1 MKKLLAT
8 LALVSS
14 SSLITTHVAAN
25 EMPSANYSWIQLEL
39 GAKQLQE
46 EDAED
51 LDTQAAVG
59 ISGVIG
65 QPDWPVGI
73 YIGALS
79 SGAEA
84 EYRFS
89 DGSFYEELE
98 LFELNLGIA
107 KSFATQSNFNPYI
120 AGGVAIGNGEY
131 SYWTSDDESNKEVY
145 TIESAYGFWAGAG
158 VNYVFGSGFTL
169 GGQARYSM
177 INSSFE
183 EPGIDDDVE
192 IGGVSI
198 LLNLGYTFN

>member
-14 SSLITTHVAAN
+14 SSLIATHVAAN
-25 EMPSANYSWIQLEL
+25 EMPSANYPWIQLEL
-39 GAKQLQE
+39 GVKQLQE

-51 LDTQAAVG
+51 IDTQGAVG
-59 ISGVIG
+59 ISGVYV

-73 YIGALS
+73 YVGILS
-79 SGAEA
+79 SASEA

-89 DGSFYEELE
+89 DFSLHEKLDI
-98 LFELNLGIA
+98 FELNLGIA

-120 AGGVAIGNGEY
+120 AGGLAIGNGEL
-131 SYWTSDDESNKEVY
+131 SYWISDDESNKDVF

-183 EPGIDDDVE
+183 EPGIDDDFE